1 MRGYRMSLIR
11 HGRTTANEKG
21 IYIGST
27 DYSLSDKGA
36 AELCSKLDLY
46 EYPRVQRVYSSP
58 LKRCTEIAEILFPD
72 QELYVAEELR
82 ELNFGDFDGKS
93 VDELIQREDYKTWLR
108 GGSPDVRPPNGE
120 STAELCVRSFEVL
133 HRMLMDMME
142 NDLDH
147 CAVITHGGVITNM
160 LTCFGLPKLSAQ
172 ELTCEP
178 GEGFEIMFTAQMWQQ
193 SQVFEIL
200 GMTPYSRD

>member
-11 HGRTTANEKG
+11 HGRTAANEKG

-27 DYSLSDKGA
+27 DYSLSDKGT
-36 AELCSKLDLY
+36 AELCSKQDLY

-58 LKRCTEIAEILFPD
+58 LKRCTETAEILFPE

-93 VDELIQREDYKTWLR
+93 VDELIHREDYKEWLR

-120 STAELCVRSFEVL
+120 SAAELCLRSFEVL

-147 CAVITHGGVITNM
+147 CAVITHAGVITNM

-172 ELTCEP
+172 ELSCEP